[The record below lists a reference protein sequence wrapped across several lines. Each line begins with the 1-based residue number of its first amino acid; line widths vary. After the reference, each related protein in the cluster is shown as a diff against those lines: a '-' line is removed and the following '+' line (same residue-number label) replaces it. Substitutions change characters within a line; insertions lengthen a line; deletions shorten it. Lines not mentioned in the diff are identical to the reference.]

1 MTQAA
6 YDPLDP
12 DGTGLPN
19 MRHVTLAE
27 LKAERNWASPNSA
40 LRSQKPQAT
49 RDRLTMRFLQVLA
62 QDFEANGKQAIE
74 AARIEDPVSYVKTVA
89 SLLPKQVEAADPM
102 GDMTD
107 DELADA
113 CAVLRAQIAANREAL
128 AKLDN
133 PAA

>member
-1 MTQAA
+1 MTEAS

-19 MRHVTLAE
+19 MRYVTLAE
-27 LKAERNWASPNSA
+27 SKAESRWSSPSAA

-62 QDFEANGKQAIE
+62 EDFEQNGRQAIE
-74 AARIEDPVSYVKTVA
+74 QARLEDPVSYVKTVA
-89 SLLPKQVEAADPM
+89 SLLPKQVEPADPL

-113 CAVLRAQIAANREAL
+113 CAVLKAQIASNRAVLANA
-128 AKLDN
+128 AD